1 MMTNPRGFALL
12 IAILIATVAV
22 TLGVSLLDISYK
34 QVILTSTAKQ
44 SRVSFYAADSALE
57 CALYYD
63 QQVNA
68 FSYANPIAAASV
80 RCQNMA
86 VQSYNTYTENAAGG
100 PRRVT
105 TFTIPCATGGS
116 NANVTIYKSS
126 SGPTN
131 IYANGYNSCNTS
143 EPRRVERGLK
153 VFY

>member
-68 FSYANPIAAASV
+68 FSYTNPVSAASV

-100 PRRVT
+100 PRR
-105 TFTIPCATGGS
+105 
-116 NANVTIYKSS
+116 
-126 SGPTN
+126 
-131 IYANGYNSCNTS
+131 
-143 EPRRVERGLK
+143 PRCR
-153 VFY
+153 